1 MEKKTAMFKQLVYK
15 LFLILICV
23 PWIFAQSTTC
33 CENIK
38 AELEQ
43 KLQAYR
49 TLCSTD
55 NNCEHDYI
63 VLNVLV
69 YTVVFLLS
77 MLLLT

>member
-1 MEKKTAMFKQLVYK
+1 MKKKTAMFKQLVFGQ
-15 LFLILICV
+15 FLILVCM
-23 PWIFAQSTTC
+23 PWIFAQSSTC

-63 VLNVLV
+63 VLV
-69 YTVVFLLS
+69 YAVVFLLC